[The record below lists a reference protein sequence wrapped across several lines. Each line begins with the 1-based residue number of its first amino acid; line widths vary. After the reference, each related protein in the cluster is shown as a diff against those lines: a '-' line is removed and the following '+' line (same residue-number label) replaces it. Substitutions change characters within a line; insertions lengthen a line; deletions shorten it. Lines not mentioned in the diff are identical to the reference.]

1 MEKILVCVSNMEFA
15 EGLIKRGKRIAE
27 AFNTECTVL
36 HIENSHYNEYNYG
49 EYENHTVL
57 KKMCASYDCSF
68 RFITKEKKRVSETIS
83 YVAKEQG
90 VTQIVIGQPNVS
102 KWSLLTKGSLV
113 QELFGLLEGIDL
125 HIVEVH
131 KEKAETAE
139 IHYEIGVDAFLVAD
153 NGEYRLI
160 TEDQASKTFKGIFY
174 KELATDFQNGI
185 FKTYLFDHEVLVRIK
200 DGVVMP
206 MDMCHLEK

>member
-1 MEKILVCVSNMEFA
+1 MENILVCVSNMEFA
-15 EGLIKRGKRIAE
+15 EGLIKRGKEIAI
-27 AFNTECTVL
+27 AFKTECTVL
-36 HIENSHYNEYNYG
+36 HIENSHYNEYDFG
-49 EYENHTVL
+49 KYENYSVL
-57 KKMCASYDCSF
+57 KKMCAEQDCTF
-68 RFITKEKKRVSETIS
+68 RFITKEKKRISETIS
-83 YVAKEQG
+83 DLAMKDG

-131 KEKAETAE
+131 KEKKET
-139 IHYEIGVDAFLVAD
+139 HDVGYEVGVDAYLISVE
-153 NGEYRLI
+153 GEYRLLL
-160 TEDQASKTFKGIFY
+160 EDQTSKTFKGIFY

-185 FKTYLFDHEVLVRIK
+185 FKTYLFEHEVLVHIK
-200 DGVVMP
+200 DGLVVP